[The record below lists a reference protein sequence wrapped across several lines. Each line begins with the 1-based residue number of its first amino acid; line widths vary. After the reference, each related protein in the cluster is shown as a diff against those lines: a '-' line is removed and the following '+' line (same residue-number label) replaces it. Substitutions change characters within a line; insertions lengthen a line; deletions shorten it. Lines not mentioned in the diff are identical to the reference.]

1 MPDTVSKAA
10 IVTGGALGIG
20 GATAR
25 RLARDG
31 AGVLV
36 ADVDFAAANANA
48 QRIADAGGRAVALE
62 TDVYPLGQYRCDGGC
77 RRV

>member
-1 MPDTVSKAA
+1 MTTTVPKAA

-36 ADVDFAAANANA
+36 ADVDADAANAERGA
-48 QRIADAGGRAVALE
+48 DSRRGRQRNRARNRRN
-62 TDVYPLGQYRCDGGC
+62 PLSRH
-77 RRV
+77 